1 MTADTG
7 AREAGEE
14 NRATTATGDLWQLAR
29 AARGLFDA
37 HRRLLRAELGL
48 ARSAL
53 GWLLVAAVVAV
64 VLAVAFGLTLL
75 GLCAVLL
82 AHWWQSW
89 PLALAALAGVQLVM
103 LGLAVMACR
112 RCLRWLSLPA
122 SRQAL
127 RELLRTAPGADQP

>member
-7 AREAGEE
+7 APQAGEE
-14 NRATTATGDLWQLAR
+14 NGATTVAGDLLQLAR
-29 AARGLFDA
+29 TARGLFDA
-37 HRRLLRAELGL
+37 HHRLLRAELGL

-53 GWLLVAAVVAV
+53 GWLFVAAIVTV

-89 PLALAALAGVQLVM
+89 PLALAALAVVQLVL
-103 LGLAVMACR
+103 LGLAVAACR

-127 RELLRTAPGADQP
+127 RDLLRTPPDTDQP